1 MVSATAVR
9 VDGLHHALGRLSGK
23 KGRVVKIQQFIFDWY
38 RFGTIQMVILPV
50 FCMYQSTLDMEFLT
64 MEYSTF
70 CEKVKALE
78 YAIFNPATTTTSA
91 DNLQED
97 LNDVCEDNPEFTKL
111 FDRYTKYSLT
121 VPADLW
127 HLIY

>member
-1 MVSATAVR
+1 MVVGS
-9 VDGLHHALGRLSGK
+9 S
-23 KGRVVKIQQFIFDWY
+23 FILLLVE
-38 RFGTIQMVILPV
+38 I
-50 FCMYQSTLDMEFLT
+50 LT

-70 CEKVKALE
+70 CEKVRELE

-111 FDRYTKYSLT
+111 FDRYTKYGLI